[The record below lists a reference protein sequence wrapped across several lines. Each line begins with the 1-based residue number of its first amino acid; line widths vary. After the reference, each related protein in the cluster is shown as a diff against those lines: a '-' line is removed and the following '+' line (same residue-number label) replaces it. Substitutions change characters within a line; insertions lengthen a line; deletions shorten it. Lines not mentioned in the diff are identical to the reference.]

1 MVWAG
6 KTLDMKTQQEQLD
19 EFHESL
25 KSHGERL
32 ARLENIIPKYP
43 KIRIPD
49 YTSDLNAVRKSVDA
63 FLQSS
68 HQENMKEI
76 MFQIRQ
82 MVAAMPEAVQV
93 RHHHHFARLTKRV
106 IIVFSILVV
115 LLCLAIWLAYYFYR
129 H

>member
-1 MVWAG
+1 
-6 KTLDMKTQQEQLD
+6 MKTQQEQLG
-19 EFHESL
+19 EFRESL

-32 ARLENIIPKYP
+32 SRLENIIPKYP

-49 YTSDLNAVRKSVDA
+49 YTSDLHAVRKSVDT
-63 FLQSS
+63 FLQSN

-76 MFQIRQ
+76 MLQIRQ
-82 MVAAMPEAVQV
+82 LVAAMPEVVRV

-106 IIVFSILVV
+106 IIVFSILIV
-115 LLCLAIWLAYYFYR
+115 LLCLAIGLTYYFYR

>member
-1 MVWAG
+1 
-6 KTLDMKTQQEQLD
+6 MKTQQEQLG

-32 ARLENIIPKYP
+32 SRLENIIPKYP

-49 YTSDLNAVRKSVDA
+49 YTRDLNAVRKSLDA

-68 HQENMKEI
+68 HQTDMKDI
-76 MFQIRQ
+76 MLQIRQ
-82 MVAAMPEAVQV
+82 LVAAMPKVVQV

-106 IIVFSILVV
+106 IIAFSILIV
-115 LLCLAIWLAYYFYR
+115 LLCLATWLAYYFYR